1 MRTLW
6 ILSCSYNIAKLGIV
20 IKQII
25 RIGISVH
32 IKSIKNIVLIPFHT
46 RLLHSW
52 LYGWIV
58 RIISKNQK

>member
-20 IKQII
+20 MNIII

-32 IKSIKNIVLIPFHT
+32 IKSITPFHT

>member
-20 IKQII
+20 MNIII

-32 IKSIKNIVLIPFHT
+32 IKSIIKPFHT

>member
-20 IKQII
+20 MNIII

-32 IKSIKNIVLIPFHT
+32 IKSITPFHT
-46 RLLHSW
+46 RLLNSW